1 MENMETPPL
10 APHVNTVE
18 DPPAQSM
25 DLNLLATESQEILA
39 SLLRLLAF
47 EVKLSSTIEQ
57 GSLRIQL
64 ECEDAGRLIGRK
76 GATVNELQFLL
87 NRILQRR
94 HEFVPRIFL
103 DVDGPLEKEKEPS
116 PAQPAPIK
124 PAPVQPSP
132 VQLPPVQPPPVEL
145 KPDEKLIQRVKE
157 IAAQVH
163 RWGDPVELGTL
174 NTAERK
180 IVQEQVAMDRE
191 LEAVS
196 LEPAADPSRP
206 QKMQLRVREKNAPP
220 KR

>member
-1 MENMETPPL
+1 MENMDTPPPVQ
-10 APHVNTVE
+10 ANSGE
-18 DPPAQSM
+18 DLPAHSM

-57 GSLRIQL
+57 GNLRIQL

-94 HEFVPRIFL
+94 HEIVPRIFL
-103 DVDGPLEKEKEPS
+103 DVDGPREKNGETKPG
-116 PAQPAPIK
+116 Q
-124 PAPVQPSP
+124 PAPVQPAP
-132 VQLPPVQPPPVEL
+132 VQPAPVQPPPVE
-145 KPDEKLIQRVKE
+145 PRADEKLIQRVKE

-163 RWGDPVELGTL
+163 RWGEPVALGTL
-174 NTAERK
+174 NAAERQ
-180 IVQEQVAMDRE
+180 IVQDVVAKDPE

-206 QKMQLRVREKNAPP
+206 QKMQLRVKEKNGPS
-220 KR
+220 KK